1 MTAESARDVVLVTG
15 AAGQDGGYLVDR
27 LLGEGHAVHAM
38 CHSTQG
44 AERVSALT
52 PAARTHVVD
61 LADAAAVGVLVEAV
75 QPTQIFNLAGNSS
88 VARSWEFPAQAADV
102 IGVGP
107 VRILDAAW
115 RLQTARGHA
124 VRFVQASSA
133 EVFGDTEI
141 SPQDETTPRVPVTP
155 YGAAKAFA
163 QDLVGMYR
171 SRGMHA
177 SSAILYNHESPTRP
191 QSFVARKIS
200 HEVARIA
207 LGQSDR
213 LVLGNIDVERDWG
226 YAPDYVDA
234 LLRIAR
240 ADRANDYIVATGEAH
255 SVRDFV
261 DVAFRS
267 VGIDDWDRY
276 VVIDPALY
284 RPADPK
290 RLVGDSTRL
299 RALGWSP
306 TVRFDQL
313 VHLMVESDLAQLRA
327 EPGA

>member
-1 MTAESARDVVLVTG
+1 MTTESGQDVVLVTG

-27 LLGEGHAVHAM
+27 LLSEGHLVHAM

-44 AERVSALT
+44 AERVSDRT

-61 LADAAAVGVLVEAV
+61 LADAAAVGVLIAAV

-88 VARSWEFPAQAADV
+88 VARSWDYPAQAADV

-115 RLQTARGHA
+115 RLQTTRGHA

-133 EVFGDTEI
+133 EVFGDTEV

-191 QSFVARKIS
+191 HSFVARKIT

-207 LGQSDR
+207 LRQSDR

-240 ADRANDYIVATGEAH
+240 ANSANDYIVATGEAH
-255 SVRDFV
+255 TVRDFV
-261 DVAFRS
+261 DAAFRS
-267 VGIDDWDRY
+267 VGIVEWDDY

-290 RLVGDSTRL
+290 RLVGDATRL
-299 RALGWSP
+299 RGLGWRP
-306 TVRFDQL
+306 TIGFDQL
-313 VHLMVESDLAQLRA
+313 VRLMVESDLTQLRA
-327 EPGA
+327 ELDA